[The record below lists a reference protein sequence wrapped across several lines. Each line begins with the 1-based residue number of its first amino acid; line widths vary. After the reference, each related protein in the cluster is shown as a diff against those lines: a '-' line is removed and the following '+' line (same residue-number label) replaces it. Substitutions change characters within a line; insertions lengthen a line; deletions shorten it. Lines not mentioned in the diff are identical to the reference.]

1 MAASLL
7 RLHFHDCFVNGCDG
21 SILLDK
27 TSTIDSEKFAKPN
40 NNSARGFEVVD
51 AIKAAVDKACG
62 GPVVSCAD
70 ILAVTARDS
79 VVALGGP
86 TWEVRLGR
94 RDSTTASRTA
104 ANTFLPTPFMNL
116 SALISNF
123 KTVGLGVT
131 DLVALSGGHTIGF
144 AHCAL
149 FRTHIYNE
157 IDIDPSFAQS
167 VKRICPFKGGDN
179 NLQPLDPTP
188 AKFDDNYFKDLL
200 NKKGLLH
207 SDQELFNGGS
217 TDAIVVKYGSDY
229 GEFAADFVKS
239 MVRMGN
245 LKPLTGKQGEV
256 RKNCRKIN

>member
-1 MAASLL
+1 M
-7 RLHFHDCFVNGCDG
+7 
-21 SILLDK
+21 
-27 TSTIDSEKFAKPN
+27 
-40 NNSARGFEVVD
+40 
-51 AIKAAVDKACG
+51 G
-62 GPVVSCAD
+62 GP
-70 ILAVTARDS
+70 ARPKGLNDCE
-79 VVALGGP
+79 P
-86 TWEVRLGR
+86 HR
-94 RDSTTASRTA
+94 RQH
-104 ANTFLPTPFMNL
+104 FPPHPFMNL